1 MSNEHNED
9 ASSVIK
15 VAMNLFGACLVSGLI
30 IAWVYYMTAETAAAK
45 VIELKNESMRSLVAD
60 ADEFKDVDGRQDWVA
75 VYSKGKIAAYVVPA
89 QSKGYGGK
97 IKMLVAVSTDGSVLN
112 YTILSHNETPGL
124 GDKAGK
130 PAFMSQTKGMKAS
143 QLVVTKDPSNK
154 DNVHAISGATI
165 TSRAVVKGLK
175 DAVDSVAVFKGG
187 R

>member
-1 MSNEHNED
+1 MSNEHNEET
-9 ASSVIK
+9 SSVIK

-45 VIELKNESMRSLVAD
+45 VIELKNESMRNLVAD
-60 ADEFKDVDGRQDWVA
+60 ADEFKDVEGRKEWVA
-75 VYSKGKIAAYVVPA
+75 VYSKGKVSAYVVPV

-97 IKMLVAVSTDGSVLN
+97 IKMLAAVSTDGTVLN
-112 YTILSHNETPGL
+112 YAILGHNETPGL

-130 PAFMSQTKGMKAS
+130 PAFMSQIKGKNAS
-143 QLVVTKDPSNK
+143 QLAVTKDPLNK
-154 DNVHAISGATI
+154 EHVHAISGATI

-175 DAVDSVAVFKGG
+175 DAVDAVAGFKGV